1 MDIDELAK
9 EYDKQYKVLCAKV
22 DGLKPLLSV
31 YRGEDL
37 FKLRRKMRIYYDMA
51 CECRKVSLHLC
62 VYCNFS
68 HCSFVFL
75 ILRIQ

>member
-37 FKLRRKMRIYYDMA
+37 FKLRRKMRIYITIWHVNAERYT
-51 CECRKVSLHLC
+51 LC
-62 VYCNFS
+62 
-68 HCSFVFL
+68 
-75 ILRIQ
+75 

>member
-37 FKLRRKMRIYYDMA
+37 FKLRRKMRIY
-51 CECRKVSLHLC
+51 L
-62 VYCNFS
+62 
-68 HCSFVFL
+68 L
-75 ILRIQ
+75 ILIIILLLLLVLIML

>member
-1 MDIDELAK
+1 MNIDELAY

-37 FKLRRKMRIYYDMA
+37 
-51 CECRKVSLHLC
+51 VSLEE
-62 VYCNFS
+62 
-68 HCSFVFL
+68 
-75 ILRIQ
+75 R